1 MVYKEVKSRANSCL
15 DKRQGSMRRAERPEG
30 RGSGGE
36 MRGGTGT
43 KGRVAHA
50 SGQARLRHYLRVEK
64 GKVTK
69 EALRVS
75 DELRPR
81 SMRACC

>member
-1 MVYKEVKSRANSCL
+1 
-15 DKRQGSMRRAERPEG
+15 
-30 RGSGGE
+30 
-36 MRGGTGT
+36 MRGGTGS
-43 KGRVAHA
+43 KGRVANA